1 MKFRRLSMLVLV
13 LVLSWLTISAHA
25 GTIDGFAVLGAS
37 TVTNTGPTTILG
49 NLGLSPGS
57 SVTGLGSITLT
68 GVEDV
73 DNALAI
79 NGQSDANSAY
89 SALLPSTLTSPP
101 GGAVNLTGEDLGGL
115 ELAPGVY
122 YFASSAQLTGTLEL
136 DALGTDGGAWTF
148 VMGSTLTT
156 ASASDVEIVDTGSA
170 GEFTGNI
177 NWIVGSSAT
186 FGTTTAFLG
195 TIISEASDTLNTG
208 ATVGCGGV
216 IALTGAVTL
225 DNNTIDALPADCS
238 VAGNGSPVGPPPPP
252 PPPPSNPTP
261 EPGTFALLL
270 PELLALAFLT
280 FRKSRV
286 HR

>member
-13 LVLSWLTISAHA
+13 LVLSWLTVSAHA

-49 NLGLSPGS
+49 NVGLSPGS
-57 SVTGLGSITLT
+57 SVTGFGSVILT
-68 GVEDV
+68 GVEDI

-79 NGQSDANSAY
+79 NGQIDATNAY
-89 SALLPSTLTSPP
+89 NAWLPSTLTSPP

-115 ELAPGVY
+115 GLAPGDIRL
-122 YFASSAQLTGTLEL
+122 AQLTGTLQL

-156 ASASDVEIVDTGSA
+156 LSASDVEIVDTGSA

-252 PPPPSNPTP
+252 PPSNPTP